1 MLRLEHITK
10 FYGRVCALDDLSL
23 EIEDGALYGFVGP
36 NGAGKTTA
44 LRIMC
49 GILSPDSGNIIMEDS
64 SGASLAGDPGSH
76 IGYVPDSF
84 GVYNNLK
91 VSEYMEF
98 FASCYGM
105 DGITARKRSRK
116 LLSFVELSDRED
128 FFVEALSR
136 GMKQRLSLARALIH
150 DPEILIL
157 DEPSSGLD
165 PRTRYEFKQIISEL
179 SEQGKTIIISS
190 HILSELSEI
199 CTDVGIIDQGSLV
212 MSGRLSDVM
221 RMVTA
226 ENPIVISLSSGLSRA
241 IKLLKEEKEV
251 RSMTINGNDI
261 MINFSGDIHEEA
273 GLLKRLISS
282 GLEVRGFSRQKGSLE
297 SIFMQ
302 LTGHGEEKT
311 VYSYEAGEEGEDEA

>member
-1 MLRLEHITK
+1 MIKLKHITK
-10 FYGRVCALDDLSL
+10 FYGKLCALSDLSL
-23 EIEDGALYGFVGP
+23 SIDDGALYGFVGP

-44 LRIMC
+44 MKIMC
-49 GILSPDSGNIIMEDS
+49 GLLQPDSG
-64 SGASLAGDPGSH
+64 SLEIDGREIDFGDRSLGSL

-98 FASCYGM
+98 FASCYGI
-105 DGITARKRSRK
+105 DGMSARKRCHR
-116 LLSFVELSDRED
+116 LLEFVDLQDRED

-150 DPEILIL
+150 DPGLLIL

-165 PRTRYEFKQIISEL
+165 PRTRYEFKQLLSEL
-179 SEQGKTIIISS
+179 SERGKTIVISS
-190 HILSELSEI
+190 HILSEVSEY
-199 CTDVGIIDQGSLV
+199 CTDVGIIDQGSMV

-226 ENPIVISLSSGLSRA
+226 ENPIIINVEKGLSKA
-241 IKLLKEEKEV
+241 IGLLKKDPSV
-251 RSMTINGNDI
+251 RSMAINGSEI
-261 MINFSGDIHEEA
+261 MINFGGGPHGEA
-273 GLLKRLISS
+273 ELLRRLIEEGIS
-282 GLEVRGFSRQKGSLE
+282 VRGFAREKGSLE

-302 LTGHGEEKT
+302 LTGHGGEKT
-311 VYSYEAGEEGEDEA
+311 VYAYDPGEEQYED